1 VEVTLTED
9 QEFFRDTTRKF
20 LEVECPIATV
30 RSFRRSEAG
39 FDRGYWTQGAALGW
53 TSLLVTEELGGGS
66 ISGQGLV
73 DLTLVAEEFGR
84 HASPGPLVPAN
95 VVAAALARSGSD
107 EHRRE
112 LIPAIMAGEL
122 VPAWVVG
129 PPDGAATRGSV
140 VASAHDGEFV
150 LSGAE
155 AVVEAAAQADLLL
168 VTAVLGHG
176 VAQFLVSP
184 DQGGVHIIPLESLD
198 LTKRYARVEL
208 DGVRVSDS
216 AAVGAHGHCIDDV
229 EHQRRVALVIQI
241 SESVGAA
248 RAVLAITLEWAF
260 DRYSFGRPLA
270 SYQEI
275 KHRFADMKLWLD
287 TSDALATAAARSVQA
302 DDADAAETV
311 SVAAAYTGQYLPELI
326 QDCQQ
331 LHGGLGVTYELDL
344 HLYLRRVTVNRSMHG
359 TPAQHRQRIVALQE
373 GEA

>member
-1 VEVTLTED
+1 MEVTLIED

-30 RSFRRSEAG
+30 RSLRDSESG
-39 FDRGYWTQGAALGW
+39 FDRGYWRQGAALGW
-53 TSLLVTEELGGGS
+53 ISLLVGEELGGGS

-73 DLTLVAEEFGR
+73 DLTLVAEEFGG

-107 EHRRE
+107 EHRRD
-112 LIPAIMAGEL
+112 LIPAIIAGEL

-129 PPDGAATRGSV
+129 PPDGAATRSSV
-140 VASAHDGEFV
+140 VASAHGDEFV

-155 AVVEAAAQADLLL
+155 SVVEAAAHADLLL
-168 VTAVLGHG
+168 VAAVLGDG
-176 VAQFLVSP
+176 LAQFLVSP
-184 DQGGVHIIPLESLD
+184 DQPGVRITPLESLD

-208 DGVRVSDS
+208 DDARVSGS
-216 AAVGAHGHCIDDV
+216 AAVGVPGGAFDDV
-229 EHQRRVALVIQI
+229 ERQRRVALVIQV

-248 RAVLAITLEWAF
+248 RAVFAVTLEWAF

-287 TSDALATAAARSVQA
+287 TSDALASAAARAVQA
-302 DDADAAETV
+302 DAADADETV

-331 LHGGLGVTYELDL
+331 LHGGLGVTYELDV

-373 GEA
+373 GKA